1 MSLMKQN
8 VQKNQKTKKFK
19 NENPIFKQIII
30 VSKDEIT
37 KF

>member
-1 MSLMKQN
+1 MYRKD
-8 VQKNQKTKKFK
+8 QKTKKIK

-30 VSKDEIT
+30 VSKYEIK

>member
-8 VQKNQKTKKFK
+8 VQKDQKTKKIQ
-19 NENPIFKQIII
+19 NENPIFKQIIV